1 MKRYFSLLAILLI
14 TQLGFSQYTLDKI
27 KEPIYFGIGLGSAGI
42 SKNLLNKYPN
52 LSDQEIQNFL
62 HVSPKTPFRFDD
74 WAIKQ
79 SSYKAK
85 KVSDILLYSSFIP
98 PLLLLLD
105 RPNEGEGN
113 TLGTHA
119 VLLAETI
126 TVNWGL
132 TNLAKRAAKRPRPYM
147 YNDNFDIFSIEERR
161 KKNSRMSFFSG
172 HTSMVSAM
180 YFLTAATF
188 ANYYPNS
195 RWRPFVWG
203 ASISIPALTGFL
215 RVKAGKHFPT
225 DVLVGYAVG
234 ALIGGVLVP
243 ALHQ

>member
-1 MKRYFSLLAILLI
+1 MKKYFSLFAILFI
-14 TQLGFSQYTLDKI
+14 TQLGFSQYTLDK
-27 KEPIYFGIGLGSAGI
+27 KRESIYFGIGIGAGGI
-42 SKNLLNKYPN
+42 GMGLLNKYPK
-52 LSDQEIQNFL
+52 LSDQEIQNL
-62 HVSPKTPFRFDD
+62 SQISPKTPFKFDN
-74 WAIKQ
+74 WATKQ
-79 SSYKAK
+79 SSHKAK

-98 PLLLLLD
+98 PLVLLFD
-105 RPNEGEGN
+105 RPNEGEVN

-119 VLLAETI
+119 ILFAETTI
-126 TVNWGL
+126 MNWGL

-147 YNDNFDIFSIEERR
+147 YNDNFDIFSLEERR

-180 YFLTAATF
+180 YFLTAVTYS
-188 ANYYPNS
+188 NYYPNS
-195 RWRPFVWG
+195 KWKPFVWG

-243 ALHQ
+243 ALH